1 MLLLLPTVKTS
12 QVERVMAKTQIHEI
26 HAKNAHMVEF
36 AGFEMPLWYKG
47 IVEEV
52 FAVRDRVGVF
62 DVSHMGRAL
71 FTGREAADFLDY
83 VTPGRVSAL
92 EVGQGHYSL
101 LCNENGG
108 IIDDII
114 IVRLEE
120 KSYLMVFNASNR
132 QKDLAWI
139 NLNLKNFKANM
150 DNVSDRI
157 SMFAVQ
163 GPKAQDTLQE
173 ISSENLSEIPR
184 FGGRYLKLD
193 GLQAAATRTGYTG
206 EDGFEVFT
214 WDTTTEDP
222 RNATRVWNAIL
233 EHGKRYGIE
242 PCGLG
247 ARDVLRLEAGM
258 CLYGHDITE
267 STTPFQARIGW
278 VVKLDKERFIGK
290 EALTKEKAEGPKTL
304 RVGLRPT
311 VPGIPREGC
320 NIIRNQEVVGKVTS
334 GTFSPSLNQGIAIG
348 YVPKEYSTKGE
359 TLEIQVR
366 QKTLP
371 CIITGF
377 PFYDTSRYGWQ
388 RTTQST

>member
-1 MLLLLPTVKTS
+1 MT
-12 QVERVMAKTQIHEI
+12 AKVQIHEI
-26 HAKNAHMVEF
+26 HSKSAHMVEF

-52 FAVRDRVGVF
+52 FAVRDRVGLF

-71 FTGREAADFLDY
+71 FTGSEAINFLDY
-83 VTPGRVSAL
+83 ITPNKVSAL

-101 LCNENGG
+101 LCNEKGG
-108 IIDDII
+108 IKDDII

-120 KSYLMVFNASNR
+120 NLYLMVFNASNR
-132 QKDLAWI
+132 QKDLSWI
-139 NLNLKNFKANM
+139 TLNLRDFGANL
-150 DNVSDRI
+150 DNVSDKV

-163 GPKAQDTLQE
+163 GPKAQSTLQE
-173 ISSENLSEIPR
+173 ISSEDLSKIPR

-193 GLQAAATRTGYTG
+193 GLKGAVTRTGYTG

-214 WDTTTEDP
+214 WDTTLEDS
-222 RNATRVWNAIL
+222 RNATRVWNALL
-233 EHGKRYGIE
+233 EHGKRHEIE
-242 PCGLG
+242 PCGVG

-267 STTPFQARIGW
+267 STTPFQARISW

-290 EALTKEKAEGPKTL
+290 EALLKEKAEGPKVI
-304 RVGLRPT
+304 RVGLKPT
-311 VPGIPREGC
+311 APGIPRERYD
-320 NIIRNQEVVGKVTS
+320 IIKNGAVVGQVTS
-334 GTFSPSLNQGIAIG
+334 GTFSPSLNQGIAVG
-348 YVPKEYSTKGE
+348 YVPKEYSKKGE

-371 CIITGF
+371 CIVTGF
-377 PFYDTSRYGWQ
+377 PFYDTARYGWQ
-388 RTTQST
+388 RTTQSTQ

>member
-1 MLLLLPTVKTS
+1 MT
-12 QVERVMAKTQIHEI
+12 AKVQIHEI
-26 HAKNAHMVEF
+26 HSKSAHMVEF

-52 FAVRDRVGVF
+52 FAVRDRVGLF

-71 FTGREAADFLDY
+71 FTGSEAINFLDY
-83 VTPGRVSAL
+83 ITPNKVSAL
-92 EVGQGHYSL
+92 EIGQGHYSL
-101 LCNENGG
+101 LCNEKGG
-108 IIDDII
+108 IKDDII

-120 KSYLMVFNASNR
+120 NLYLMVFNASNR
-132 QKDLAWI
+132 QKDLSWI
-139 NLNLKNFKANM
+139 TLNLRDFGANL
-150 DNVSDRI
+150 DSVSDKV

-163 GPKAQDTLQE
+163 GPKAQSTLQE
-173 ISSENLSEIPR
+173 ISSEDLSKIPR

-193 GLQAAATRTGYTG
+193 GLKGAVTRTGYTG

-214 WDTTTEDP
+214 WDTTLEDS
-222 RNATRVWNAIL
+222 RNATRVWNALL
-233 EHGKRYGIE
+233 EHGKRHGIE

-267 STTPFQARIGW
+267 STTPFQARISW

-290 EALTKEKAEGPKTL
+290 EALLKEKAEGPKVI
-304 RVGLRPT
+304 RVGLKPT
-311 VPGIPREGC
+311 APGIPREGY
-320 NIIRNQEVVGKVTS
+320 NIIKNGAVVGQVTS
-334 GTFSPSLNQGIAIG
+334 GTFSPSLNQGIAVG
-348 YVPKEYSTKGE
+348 YVPKEYSKKGE

-371 CIITGF
+371 CIVTGF
-377 PFYDTSRYGWQ
+377 PFYDTARYGWQ
-388 RTTQST
+388 RTTQSTQ

>member
-1 MLLLLPTVKTS
+1 
-12 QVERVMAKTQIHEI
+12 
-26 HAKNAHMVEF
+26 MVEF

-52 FAVRDRVGVF
+52 FAVRDRVGLF

-71 FTGREAADFLDY
+71 FTGSEAINFLDY
-83 VTPGRVSAL
+83 ITPNKVSAL

-101 LCNENGG
+101 LCNEKGG
-108 IIDDII
+108 IKDDII

-120 KSYLMVFNASNR
+120 NLYLMVFNASNR
-132 QKDLAWI
+132 QKDLSWI
-139 NLNLKNFKANM
+139 TLNLRDFGANL
-150 DNVSDRI
+150 DSVSDKV

-163 GPKAQDTLQE
+163 GPKAQSTLQE
-173 ISSENLSEIPR
+173 ISSEDLSKIPR

-193 GLQAAATRTGYTG
+193 GLKGAVTRTGYTG

-214 WDTTTEDP
+214 WDTTLEDS
-222 RNATRVWNAIL
+222 RNATRVWNALL
-233 EHGKRYGIE
+233 EHGKRHGIE

-267 STTPFQARIGW
+267 STTPFQARISW

-290 EALTKEKAEGPKTL
+290 EALLKEKAEGPKVI
-304 RVGLRPT
+304 RVGLKPT
-311 VPGIPREGC
+311 APGIPRERYD
-320 NIIRNQEVVGKVTS
+320 IIKNGAVVGQVTS
-334 GTFSPSLNQGIAIG
+334 GTFSPSLNQGIAVG
-348 YVPKEYSTKGE
+348 YVPKEYSKKGE

-371 CIITGF
+371 CIVTGF
-377 PFYDTSRYGWQ
+377 PFYDTARYGWQ
-388 RTTQST
+388 RTTQSTQ